1 MSMSRL
7 RASLLGLTLATF
19 PLAAGCGG
27 RSDEAKENLKQQ
39 ASGKLDA
46 MKQLA
51 DAVAR
56 NAPPGEV
63 SGLVESFVSNDL
75 DVKAHPDEARQI
87 VEIYNTRVKGKLR
100 GEHAGQVQAIIDGI
114 QKDLKR

>member
-7 RASLLGLTLATF
+7 RATLLGLALATV
-19 PLAAGCGG
+19 PLTVGCGG
-27 RSDEAKENLKQQ
+27 RSDDPKENLQQQ

-63 SGLVESFVSNDL
+63 SGIVESFVSNDL

-87 VEIYNTRVKGKLR
+87 IEIYNTRVRGKLR
-100 GEHAGQVQAIIDGI
+100 GEHAGQVQAIVDGI
-114 QKDLKR
+114 QKDLKK